1 MIGGVSTQPLD
12 GNESIPQQSGGTWSA
27 LPGHRG
33 WLQAETE
40 RLVQFSTGSV
50 HPDGG
55 FAWLDGEGNA
65 VLDRPVETWIT
76 TRMTHVLSL
85 GALLGIP
92 GCGPL
97 IDHGIAALQTLLADE
112 VHGGWYSASDQP
124 NQGEKRAYEHAF
136 VILAASSATLA
147 NRKGADELLI
157 AATQVV
163 IARFWDDDR
172 GVVSDVAFRDWTES
186 EPYGGANANM
196 HMLEAFLAAAD
207 VTGDSVWLKRGLRIA
222 SFFINERA
230 RARNWRIPEHF
241 DADWIELPGYNRED
255 PAHKFRPYGSTVG
268 HGFEW
273 SRLCLHLHASLAAV
287 GLARD
292 SSAWL
297 PEAARALFERA
308 AADGWQGQGFLYTT
322 DWDGKPVVEDRLHW
336 VVCEAI
342 AAAAALRRA
351 TGNVD
356 DEARYRQWWDW
367 AERSFIDRSGGSWW
381 AQLDAMNQPATSV
394 WAGKPDTYHAVQ
406 ATLLPRL
413 PLAPSLASA
422 IARGLLDT

>member
-1 MIGGVSTQPLD
+1 VKTTPASKGETS
-12 GNESIPQQSGGTWSA
+12 SQQSVRSWIA

-40 RLVQFSTGSV
+40 RLVQFSAGSV
-50 HPDGG
+50 HPEGG
-55 FAWLDGEGNA
+55 FAWLDGQGNA

-97 IDHGIAALQTLLADE
+97 IDHGISALQTQLADE
-112 VHGGWYSASDQP
+112 INGGWYSASDQP
-124 NQGEKRAYEHAF
+124 NQGEKRAYEQAF

-147 NRKGADELLI
+147 GRKGAEELLGR
-157 AATQVV
+157 ATTTV
-163 IARFWDDDR
+163 IERFWDEER
-172 GVVSDVAFRDWTES
+172 GVVRDVACRNWSEF

-207 VTGDSVWLKRGLRIA
+207 VTGDPVWLERGLRIA
-222 SFFINERA
+222 SFFINTRA
-230 RARNWRIPEHF
+230 RVRNWRIPEHF
-241 DADWIELPGYNRED
+241 DAEWNELPEYNRND

-273 SRLCLHLHASLAAV
+273 SRLCLHLDASLHAA
-287 GLARD
+287 GLGCEAN
-292 SSAWL
+292 AWL
-297 PEAARALFERA
+297 LESSRLLFERA

-342 AAAAALRRA
+342 AAAAALHRA
-351 TGNVD
+351 TGNAD
-356 DEARYRQWWDW
+356 DENRYRHWWDL
-367 AERSFIDRSGGSWW
+367 AERSFIDRVHGSWW
-381 AQLDAMNQPATSV
+381 AQLDAANRPATSV
-394 WAGKPDTYHAVQ
+394 WSGKPDTYHAVQ

-422 IARGLLDT
+422 VFRGLLDT